1 MSVGWWGRHV
11 GNVYVE
17 EGWGQDTPLW
27 DACSIVLFDGWGV
40 IEQGVGLAA
49 SEVVCSEFENG
60 RWDGG
65 VCQFTE

>member
-1 MSVGWWGRHV
+1 M
-11 GNVYVE
+11 
-17 EGWGQDTPLW
+17 W

-65 VCQFTE
+65 ICQFMK